1 MTDICYDIFK
11 DREENIRTKTPF
23 IGRLPFDM
31 ESTYKWNEFMKMM
44 DSHPDSL
51 YDRNSDK
58 MRIGLNNFHTRGSA
72 PEFASNIFSE
82 LQDVFTLHAP
92 KITNIAFSGFGRSSG
107 SYPWHKDNMDVF
119 LVQVI
124 NTVGLKVE
132 GLNNEEPFDFE
143 PGMYVYLPRHT
154 HHQVFPRESRVS
166 FSFGIEGDPDPSIY
180 Y

>member
-1 MTDICYDIFK
+1 MSDNYGIFE

-31 ESTYKWNEFMKMM
+31 GSTYNWNEFMTMM
-44 DSHPDSL
+44 DSHPNDL

-58 MRIGLNNFHTRGSA
+58 MRIGLNSFHSRGSA
-72 PEFASNIFSE
+72 PDFARKIYE
-82 LQDVFTLHAP
+82 EMQEVFTLHES
-92 KITNIAFSGFGRSSG
+92 KITNIAFSGFGRASG
-107 SYPWHKDNMDVF
+107 SYPWHKDSMDVF

-124 NTVGLKVE
+124 STVGLKVE
-132 GLNNEEPFDFE
+132 GIDNNEPFDFE
-143 PGMYVYLPRHT
+143 PGMYVYLPRGT

-166 FSFGIEGDPDPSIY
+166 FSFGVEGDPCPSKY